1 MAIEYSWSI
10 EDLKTTDATVS
21 GVAYTDAV
29 SEVHWRLNASER
41 VDGDIYTATEYGSLS
56 LNLDDIDA
64 DTFIEFA
71 DLGGLTI
78 VGWAV
83 ELINRDDAEAVD
95 AMKTRL
101 AATIAAAKNPPVKK
115 MPTETVFDDAL
126 LGA

>member
-10 EDLKTTDATVS
+10 EDLKTTDATVN

-29 SEVHWRLNASER
+29 SEVHWRLNASET
-41 VDGDIYTATEYGSLS
+41 VDGDTYTATEYGSIS
-56 LNLDDIDA
+56 LNLYGIDA

-78 VGWAV
+78 VEWV
-83 ELINRDDAEAVD
+83 VKLINRDDIAARD
-95 AMKTRL
+95 AIKTRL
-101 AATIAAAKNPPVKK
+101 AATIAAAKDPPVKK